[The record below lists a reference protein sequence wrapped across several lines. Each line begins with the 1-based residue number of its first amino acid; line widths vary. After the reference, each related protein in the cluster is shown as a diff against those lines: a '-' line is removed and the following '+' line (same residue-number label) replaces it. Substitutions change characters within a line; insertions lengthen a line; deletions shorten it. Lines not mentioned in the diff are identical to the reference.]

1 MARIYPLLAVHD
13 LLGIVTFY
21 LFRKKSWSF
30 MDVQS
35 PLLVDNLFRKKS
47 WSFMDVQS
55 PLLVD
60 NHDLANNVPAM
71 HGSLTN
77 SFVAFT

>member
-21 LFRKKSWSF
+21 
-30 MDVQS
+30 
-35 PLLVDNLFRKKS
+35 LFRKKS